1 VSLLKFLVVAGII
14 GISLLFAGLTI
25 GAFAHGNP
33 DVRALPP
40 GVEFVRAGEGWTAE
54 RIGFLSTPT
63 IEAQAFGRGFA
74 YMGLAII
81 LTGIASALVAETTS
95 QTLPRPGRRGA

>member
-1 VSLLKFLVVAGII
+1 VNPIKALVAIALVGAG
-14 GISLLFAGLTI
+14 LLFAGLTI
-25 GAFAHGNP
+25 GAFAHANP
-33 DVRALPP
+33 DALPP
-40 GVEFVRAGEGWTAE
+40 GIPLIRDLEGGVARA
-54 RIGFLSTPT
+54 IGFLSTPT